1 MQKRARQ
8 IEKVITGVLQLCR
21 AESGGIV
28 WVDQLDAAAFS
39 DGEKIYLPRP
49 TGEHEGEF
57 DLLLALA
64 LREVAR
70 LTHSDAHRFAMSG
83 SDAAL
88 AALLED
94 VRVKKAIASEYRGSP
109 AIFGN
114 AYTLSEDL
122 LGQTGKDMTAEAI
135 KRRAVYLAANDA
147 LHGSDYR
154 HKLGPEYFRSVT
166 GFSEEVLRDVMDAA
180 GKAGDTTS
188 TNEAFDLAR
197 QLSELLE
204 KKEPLA
210 FPHEADQQGQSDG
223 QPQDG
228 EPQGEADQQGQSGG
242 QPQGGE
248 PQGKAEQ
255 QGQPDGQPR
264 SESGAGIDY
273 LSDALAKL
281 RGFDKASPIKDQPQ
295 TQTAQEAQPVTVEE
309 LEVMQALLDGQV
321 DATGALECLEQVADK
336 SSPEDEG
343 ELEVALAELVSVDV
357 GGGAG
362 SSSLADEMN
371 EGSNLLPPVPARL
384 VSVLLRELQDR
395 RRRPSKLAYSGSR
408 VDASR
413 IWRIKS
419 MGDAKVFRKKAAVHG
434 VDAGVSILLDRSGSM
449 DGDMEQAASIT
460 YAMAVA
466 LQRVNGVKTS
476 IDVFP
481 GLLEP
486 VREVLPFRQNPRL
499 IKSELESVT
508 AMGGTPTAQALAF
521 RLQKLIELRCE
532 KRVVFVITDGRPDS
546 QEDMEKVLHRA
557 EREDIAVIGVGLGSN
572 SAVRS
577 TFAVSVTV
585 DSVEDLP
592 DALEQLF
599 RNTLVE
605 RLAA

>member
-1 MQKRARQ
+1 
-8 IEKVITGVLQLCR
+8 
-21 AESGGIV
+21 
-28 WVDQLDAAAFS
+28 
-39 DGEKIYLPRP
+39 
-49 TGEHEGEF
+49 
-57 DLLLALA
+57 
-64 LREVAR
+64 
-70 LTHSDAHRFAMSG
+70 
-83 SDAAL
+83 
-88 AALLED
+88 
-94 VRVKKAIASEYRGSP
+94 
-109 AIFGN
+109 
-114 AYTLSEDL
+114 
-122 LGQTGKDMTAEAI
+122 
-135 KRRAVYLAANDA
+135 
-147 LHGSDYR
+147 
-154 HKLGPEYFRSVT
+154 
-166 GFSEEVLRDVMDAA
+166 
-180 GKAGDTTS
+180 
-188 TNEAFDLAR
+188 
-197 QLSELLE
+197 
-204 KKEPLA
+204 
-210 FPHEADQQGQSDG
+210 
-223 QPQDG
+223 
-228 EPQGEADQQGQSGG
+228 
-242 QPQGGE
+242 
-248 PQGKAEQ
+248 
-255 QGQPDGQPR
+255 
-264 SESGAGIDY
+264 
-273 LSDALAKL
+273 
-281 RGFDKASPIKDQPQ
+281 
-295 TQTAQEAQPVTVEE
+295 
-309 LEVMQALLDGQV
+309 MQALLDGQV